1 MNFLVIEDDEYKK
14 DKIFNCLE
22 DTFKG
27 FKYSYVKSVSSALSE
42 LETLDPETIVLLDMS
57 LPTYDLDDTNSGGRP
72 QGFGGIEILRNMEFY
87 ELQNKVIVITQY
99 ESIAFDN
106 RVLDANALRIELAQE
121 FPDNFYELIQFNV
134 VTDSWKAE
142 LVSKLN
148 ELIND

>member
-14 DKIFNCLE
+14 DKIIHCLE
-22 DTFKG
+22 DTFKD

-42 LETLDPETIVLLDMS
+42 LDKLAPETIVLLDMS
-57 LPTYDLDDTNSGGRP
+57 LPTYDLDETSSGGRP

-106 RVLDANALRIELAQE
+106 RILDANDLRIELAQE
-121 FPDNFYELIQFNV
+121 FPENFYELIQFNV
-134 VTDSWKAE
+134 VTDSWKVE
-142 LVSKLN
+142 LTSKLN

>member
-1 MNFLVIEDDEYKK
+1 MNFLIIEDDEYKK
-14 DKIFNCLE
+14 DKIIYCLE
-22 DTFKG
+22 DTFND

-42 LETLDPETIVLLDMS
+42 LDKLAPETIVLLDMS
-57 LPTYDLDDTNSGGRP
+57 LPTYDLDETNSGGRP

-106 RVLDANALRIELAQE
+106 RILDANDLRIELAQE
-121 FPDNFYELIQFNV
+121 FPENFCELIQFNI
-134 VTDSWKAE
+134 VTDSWKVE
-142 LVSKLN
+142 LTSKLN